1 MLIANVYLQLGRCKL
16 ILMFDAAL
24 CCFVKC
30 KVLKTE
36 TECSSEIVSEGLH
49 DRVLASVALNWMES

>member
-1 MLIANVYLQLGRCKL
+1 
-16 ILMFDAAL
+16 MFDAAL

-30 KVLKTE
+30 KVFKTE

>member
-1 MLIANVYLQLGRCKL
+1 
-16 ILMFDAAL
+16 MFDAAL

-30 KVLKTE
+30 KVFKTE

-49 DRVLASVALNWMES
+49 DSVLASEALNWMES